1 MAKSRTTGA
10 TKKGIKAEKTK
21 AKTVKPATSG
31 KVKAAASS
39 EDAKD
44 DSNIVSSKIVTIEHC
59 KS

>member
-1 MAKSRTTGA
+1 MAKSRATGA
-10 TKKGIKAEKTK
+10 TKKANKAEKTK

-31 KVKAAASS
+31 KVKAASAD
-39 EDAKD
+39 DAKD